1 MRRLL
6 ALAVFALGLPALA
19 WTTWQGRLFR
29 PSHPPQHR
37 SIEPRLTDAVSYAP
51 CEPQSN
57 PDRVISRTRCASFP
71 DLGIVERREIAGE
84 PPDDEEDTSRG
95 QDIEDLQRNALA
107 WLSDPRSLAS
117 VEKAV
122 QGLDKAA
129 RADPDNAR
137 SWSDLAAARFVLAQ
151 QLDDP
156 SELIRALAA
165 AQKAWQLDP
174 SLPEVRFNRALVLTM
189 IPLRDQAIAAWEE
202 YLEVDDSSG
211 WAMEARGHLG
221 TLRQPPIPELWASQ
235 VTALREAALRNDAA
249 AVREIVALSPQNAR
263 EHAQEDLLGSWGE
276 RLLAGQNAEEP
287 LTIARAIGS
296 ALAASGDRSVALAVQ
311 AIDEQAAQPDVL
323 SRLARGHRAYR
334 EASRDLRNLFVDRS
348 APSWNEALESLTG
361 AGSPMA
367 IWAEMGEAGV
377 AIYQARGEEA
387 WPQLQSIL
395 SQASES
401 GQLSLAG
408 RARWAL
414 GLIRVRQ
421 GRFSESLSQ
430 YREAA
435 ALFETI
441 GERENLGAVHGMIA
455 ENLAFLGQSVAGWQD
470 RYQAISL
477 LSRYPSSMRLH
488 NAFWEGGMA
497 ALDDGEPEA
506 ALLLQNE
513 GLRAAE
519 RSGDPGMV
527 AEALLRRSEIHLAL
541 GKNDEA
547 LQDLE
552 DARRFNALFEDRE
565 VRERLDADIVYTEGK
580 LQSSADPRQALASLS
595 EAIDFYRTKNISLEL
610 VEAYLSRA
618 RAHFALGEDEAG
630 EDDLQA
636 ALQVFES
643 QRSHVTDDASR
654 LSYSEAVQ
662 GLFDEM
668 ISLQARRGRPKQ
680 ALAMSDRA
688 RTVPLVR
695 RAAKGRLGLSDGLL
709 QQLPPNRVF
718 VEYAL
723 VRDRLMIWVVR
734 RGHIGLTTRALPADD
749 LEKRIDRFLS
759 ALRRR
764 ETVLKINEL
773 SMELHDLLIPEEI
786 RGLPE
791 SVELCFIPD
800 KSLNA
805 VPFAVLK
812 DRRQGRYLIEKH
824 PVAVAPSI
832 ALSLDTLER
841 NRFRGGNGPPS
852 ALLVGATVFD
862 QSFRLRALP
871 GAEAEIAEIR
881 SFYGE
886 ADVISGEAATR
897 KRILDVLGDQEVLQ
911 FSGHGIFNARNPD
924 HSYLVVAPA
933 QEPADAGML
942 FAHEIA
948 SRNLERL
955 ELVVLSACE
964 SLGPRDSRTA
974 GLAGMARPFLDAGVP
989 AVLGTLWKASDRGS
1003 AALVPEFH
1011 RQFIETGNVP
1021 AALREAQLQMLRGP
1035 EEELRSPAYWGSFA
1049 VVGTNQVGKEGE

>member
-1 MRRLL
+1 MRRSL
-6 ALAVFALGLPALA
+6 ALAVFSLGFPVLV
-19 WTTWQGRLFR
+19 WMTWQGSPFQ
-29 PSHPPQHR
+29 PSPSPQHR
-37 SIEPRLTDAVSYAP
+37 SIEPRLTEPVSYAP
-51 CEPQSN
+51 CEPQTD
-57 PDRVISRTRCASFP
+57 PERVISRTRCAGFP
-71 DLGIVERREIAGE
+71 EIALVKRREISGGS
-84 PPDDEEDTSRG
+84 PDVEEDASRG
-95 QDIEDLQRNALA
+95 GNVEDLQRNALA
-107 WLSDPRSLAS
+107 LLSNPRGLES
-117 VEKAV
+117 VERAV
-122 QGLDKAA
+122 LGLEKAA
-129 RADPDNAR
+129 RAAPDEAR
-137 SWSDLAAARFVLAQ
+137 SWSDLAAGRFVLAQ

-156 SELIRALAA
+156 SELIRALSA
-165 AQKAWQLDP
+165 AQKAWQLEP
-174 SLPEVRFNRALVLTM
+174 LLPEARFNRALILTM
-189 IPLRDQAIAAWEE
+189 IPLRDQAIAAWDE

-211 WAMEARGHLG
+211 WAAEARAHLE
-221 TLRQPPIPELWASQ
+221 TLRQPPIPDLWESQ
-235 VTALREAALRNDAA
+235 VAALREAALRNDAA
-249 AVREIVALSPQNAR
+249 AVREIVAISPQNAR
-263 EHAQEDLLGSWGE
+263 ESAQEDLLGSWGE
-276 RLLAGQNAEEP
+276 LVLAGQNAEEP
-287 LTIARAIGS
+287 LTIARAVGA
-296 ALAASGDRSVALAVQ
+296 ALAASGDRSVELAVQ
-311 AIDEQAAQPDVL
+311 AIDERAAQPDVL

-334 EASRDLRNLFVDRS
+334 EASRDLRNLFVERS
-348 APSWNEALESLTG
+348 ALRWHEALESLAG

-387 WPQLQSIL
+387 WPQLQSVL

-435 ALFETI
+435 GLFETL
-441 GERENLGAVHGMIA
+441 GERENLGAVRGMIA
-455 ENLAFLGQSVAGWQD
+455 ENLVFLGQSAAGWQE

-488 NAFWEGGMA
+488 NALWEGGAA

-541 GKNDEA
+541 GQSDEA
-547 LQDLE
+547 FQDLE

-565 VRERLDADIVYTEGK
+565 VREKLDADIVYTAGK
-580 LQSSADPRQALASLS
+580 LQSPVDPRQALASLS
-595 EAIDFYRTKNISLEL
+595 EALDFYQTKNLSLQL

-630 EDDLQA
+630 EEDLLA
-636 ALQVFES
+636 ALQVFED
-643 QRSHVTDDASR
+643 QRSNVTDDASR
-654 LSYSEAVQ
+654 LSYSEVVQ

-668 ISLQARRGRPKQ
+668 ISLQARRGRPEE

-695 RAAKGRLGLSDGLL
+695 RAAEGRLELSAGLL
-709 QQLPPNRVF
+709 QQIPPDLVF

-723 VRDRLMIWVVR
+723 MSDRLMIWVVR
-734 RGHIGLTTRALPADD
+734 RGHIGLTTQALPAEDV
-749 LEKRIDRFLS
+749 EKRIDRFLS

-764 ETVLKINEL
+764 EPVLKIDGL
-773 SMELHDLLIPEEI
+773 STELHDLLIPEEI

-805 VPFAVLK
+805 VPFAALK

-824 PVAVAPSI
+824 PVAIAPSI
-832 ALSLDTLER
+832 ALYLDTLER
-841 NRFRGGNGPPS
+841 NRSRDGDGPPS

-862 QSFRLRALP
+862 PSFRLRRLP
-871 GAEAEIAEIR
+871 GAEAEIEEIR
-881 SFYGE
+881 AFYDN
-886 ADVISGEAATR
+886 ADVISGEEATR
-897 KRILDVLGDQEVLQ
+897 KRVLDVLGDHEVLQ
-911 FSGHGIFNARNPD
+911 FSGHGIFNSRNPD
-924 HSYLVVAPA
+924 HSYLVVAPT

-964 SLGPRDSRTA
+964 SLGPRDSRIA
-974 GLAGMARPFLDAGVP
+974 GLSGMARPFLDAGVP
-989 AVLGTLWKASDRGS
+989 AVVGTLWNASDRAS
-1003 AALVPEFH
+1003 AVLMPEFH
-1011 RQFIETGNVP
+1011 RSFAGTGQ
-1021 AALREAQLQMLRGP
+1021 AAKALRNAQLRMLRGD
-1035 EEELRSPAYWGSFA
+1035 EEGLRTPAYWGAFA
-1049 VVGTNQVGKEGE
+1049 IVG